1 MRLNQANEAGAML
14 EFLALAIVVLTG
26 LYFITLAAV
35 SLLAPARANRFLLG
49 FADSPSA
56 HYIELFLR
64 FVVGGAF
71 LLHAPRTPFSSI
83 FTMFGWLLVVTT
95 GCLLLVPWRWH
106 RRFAQQAVPH
116 AIRYIALVG
125 LASFLIGG
133 FILAA
138 TFQGSVASDSSK
150 PKPLSGSAQFRR

>member
-1 MRLNQANEAGAML
+1 MRLSQANGAGSML

-26 LYFITLAAV
+26 LYFIVLGAV

-49 FADSPSA
+49 FADSPST
-56 HYIELFLR
+56 HYIELLLR

-71 LLHAPRTPFSSI
+71 LFHAPRMPLSSI
-83 FTMFGWLLVVTT
+83 FNMFGWVLIVTT

-106 RRFAQQAVPH
+106 RRFAQQAVPR
-116 AIRYIALVG
+116 AVRYIALIG
-125 LASFLIGG
+125 LASLLIGG

-138 TFQGSVASDSSK
+138 VIHGSTA
-150 PKPLSGSAQFRR
+150 